1 MSALSRYHPEA
12 VWNRPTVKHN
22 VDRESKLD
30 FNINWLPS
38 EFSYSMEDKAERL
51 QAAEGME
58 DTGKTR
64 PSESAKYSTYEFTE
78 TEVAGKRHVWVF
90 SGSSVYI

>member
-12 VWNRPTVKHN
+12 VRNRPTVKHN

-30 FNINWLPS
+30 FNINCLPS

-51 QAAEGME
+51 
-58 DTGKTR
+58 
-64 PSESAKYSTYEFTE
+64 
-78 TEVAGKRHVWVF
+78 
-90 SGSSVYI
+90 